1 MKALL
6 TIVSVAALISTV
18 ASAEMPSV
26 NQERV
31 EAQHE
36 VQNRFKEMKTDDLL
50 EKRGTM
56 TSQQEREQLHSELM
70 NREKTMSKEQKE
82 KFMKKPDDRTPKMKN
97 KGDGKGMMKGKG
109 TKGQMD
115 QEMGNTPEKISQE
128 MGTQGK
134 GMGYGQDQGM
144 TQGKRSGLGNGM
156 GGGKGGR

>member
-6 TIVSVAALISTV
+6 TIVSAAALMSAI

-36 VQNRFKEMKTDDLL
+36 VQNRFKEMKTDELL

-56 TSQQEREQLHSELM
+56 TSQQEREQLHNELM
-70 NREKTMSKEQKE
+70 NRQQTMTQEQKE
-82 KFMKKPDDRTPKMKN
+82 KFMNKPENRTPKMKN
-97 KGDGKGMMKGKG
+97 QGQGQGMMKG
-109 TKGQMD
+109 
-115 QEMGNTPEKISQE
+115 S
-128 MGTQGK
+128 
-134 GMGYGQDQGM
+134 
-144 TQGKRSGLGNGM
+144 GM